1 MYGTKKAYKV
11 EALTS
16 RIALRN
22 SSSIVGAIL
31 PATPESIIPGGRLS
45 TGGTGRKPV
54 PGGLGSTIGTG
65 AGPGVGRGG

>member
-1 MYGTKKAYKV
+1 M
-11 EALTS
+11 
-16 RIALRN
+16 
-22 SSSIVGAIL
+22 
-31 PATPESIIPGGRLS
+31 PGGGLS